1 MALII
6 RPNSGISN
14 AMAGIA
20 AGFGQGMQLGMEAEK
35 LELAR
40 QRQAKELQ
48 LAEQRAALELAAEER
63 AKTQFSQQQELF
75 AQGQEERAASKEAM
89 GYLAEAEGARTS
101 LPNLPDQTGKFSY
114 EFGTPQQSNQ
124 YTGMPI
130 NPVNAMLG
138 KFANQAQYK
147 GVLDNY
153 NKQMTMAGKLA
164 SKMDPQTAQIFI
176 KEKERQSLL
185 MADESARQSFSSML
199 VDQRGRGFFQTY
211 TPTGE
216 AVEDPQITARL
227 ESLLE
232 QSQNRSVP
240 LEKTQQIY
248 DNLLG
253 EVGKAKLKAQD
264 FKFQMNRFDAA
275 IANSEQM
282 GQQSQA
288 LAFQALKNNYQIDPN
303 ISPQQMSLNIEK
315 ANQGMIGVTINGK
328 PEWVNAA
335 TAKEDT
341 ARLQAESDKMR
352 AYERENADLRN
363 QLLQKNI
370 GLTEAQ
376 TKYTAGR
383 NQGVN
388 QYQAQQLAIQQWRA
402 LGEDGQFQ
410 VIEAGGTPQ
419 EWIAQQAAQLMS
431 GGGMMPADAGASA
444 GAAAGGMG
452 AANTPFT
459 GGGAARP
466 MMNVPVNVQE
476 NIRRTLDEAGITDPK
491 QRQIAAGQ
499 ILRGEWGARKEAKVV
514 PGEPAITKD
523 YTPQK
528 DANGKYPAW
537 IAPYVKPD
545 GTIDKEKYQAD
556 AAERMRRNELPTIT
570 DASLQASERA
580 LNLNE
585 SLSTLQPKGTKSIG
599 EYRKELEGLDINKI
613 ASEEDA
619 DNVIDRLRGIDKIYK
634 VGLGNVIREIEDM
647 KKRGAYPAGSM
658 TAAQLEAKRKK
669 QYERGYYQGEASPKK
684 MDENQKAEERLAWET
699 ASRMR
704 ASEDAYAKYNASK
717 AGSTKSVDPK
727 VTTIS
732 EFAKMYNVSEQDV
745 LKALQE
751 ARAKASK

>member
-75 AQGQEERAASKEAM
+75 AQAQGERAASKEAM

-185 MADESARQSFSSML
+185 MADESARQSFGSMIA
-199 VDQRGRGFFQTY
+199 DMQGRGAFRILGPQ
-211 TPTGE
+211 GQM
-216 AVEDPQITARL
+216 VDDPQMTATIQM
-227 ESLLE
+227 LLE
-232 QSQNRSVP
+232 QSDNRNVP
-240 LEKTQQIY
+240 LAATQAQLQQVIEKVGANNIKARDFQFQSARIQSGIDNAFATNNEAGVKALQELQQFHSQNPFATPQQLSERFEAATSGRVPRQLPDGKTIY
-248 DNLLG
+248 VSAVNADKELQD
-253 EVGKAKLKAQD
+253 EVARYNELNTLRTKLATLEQQKAEAGIDLTKAQTE
-264 FKFQMNRFDAA
+264 FTRNR
-275 IANSEQM
+275 NT
-282 GQQSQA
+282 G
-288 LAFQALKNNYQIDPN
+288 
-303 ISPQQMSLNIEK
+303 
-315 ANQGMIGVTINGK
+315 IN
-328 PEWVNAA
+328 E
-335 TAKEDT
+335 
-341 ARLQAESDKMR
+341 
-352 AYERENADLRN
+352 
-363 QLLQKNI
+363 
-370 GLTEAQ
+370 
-376 TKYTAGR
+376 
-383 NQGVN
+383 
-388 QYQAQQLAIQQWRA
+388 YQAQRLALSQWEA

-431 GGGMMPADAGASA
+431 RGGMMPAGAGA

-514 PGEPAITKD
+514 PGE
-523 YTPQK
+523 TP
-528 DANGKYPAW
+528 PVTPPVTPPT
-537 IAPYVKPD
+537 AP
-545 GTIDKEKYQAD
+545 QA
-556 AAERMRRNELPTIT
+556 T

-585 SLSTLQPKGTKSIG
+585 SLSTLKPKGTKSIG

-619 DNVIDRLRGIDKIYK
+619 DNVIERLRGIDKIYK
-634 VGLGNVIREIEDM
+634 VGLSNVIREIEDM
-647 KKRGAYPAGSM
+647 KNRGAYPAESM

-669 QYERGYYQGEASPKK
+669 QYERGAAQGWESAKK
-684 MDENQKAEERLAWET
+684 MLENEEKEKRLAREE
-699 ASRMR
+699 AARAQ